1 MEKIRITMKLTA
13 GFLCL
18 LLSFTAYTAVCMQ
31 LQTGNTDFLHGSWR
45 GKVDAGVMKFTLV
58 FKFTRSG
65 TGSLEG
71 TLDIIEQDALGLPV
85 DRIVVRND
93 SLLLSLTKINR
104 KYAGRI
110 NSNRT
115 QIEGV
120 YIRGGAPSL
129 KLNLTKVD
137 TVIALKRPQTPQPPY
152 PYKEEQVTFSNKT
165 DQVTLAGTLTIPEGK
180 SKYPAIILISGSGA
194 QDRDETIF
202 GHKPFLVMAD
212 YFTRRGFAVLRFDDR
227 GVGGSGGGH
236 LQATTRINSED
247 VQSAIGFL
255 CARKDIKKEK
265 IVLIGHSEGVIIAS
279 MAAVENTQVSGIVLL
294 GAPGL
299 RIDENLYLQNAVIRK
314 AEGASDEEI
323 ARFETL
329 QKAIF
334 TVVKEESNDSIA
346 RIKLRDTY
354 SSNRYQQLTRDQK
367 ISIDGKIS
375 TLLTPYFRD
384 IIKCD
389 PVPIISKVRV
399 KALVITGEKD
409 LQCPPG
415 QNLPVIEEALKSARN
430 KNYTIA
436 EMDGVNHML
445 QTCKTGAMSEYA
457 TIEET
462 INPKVLITISDWL
475 ENGEQQR
482 KSLKY

>member
-1 MEKIRITMKLTA
+1 MEKSRITRTLAA

-18 LLSFTAYTAVCMQ
+18 LFSFTAYSAGCMQ
-31 LQTGNTDFLHGSWR
+31 FQTGNTDFLPGSWQ
-45 GKVDAGVMKFTLV
+45 GTVDAGIMKFTLV
-58 FKFTRSG
+58 FKFTKSG

-110 NSNRT
+110 NADRNE
-115 QIEGV
+115 IEGV

-137 TVIALKRPQTPQPPY
+137 TVMALKRPQTPLPPF
-152 PYKEEQVTFSNKT
+152 PYKEEKITFSNKT

-180 SKYPAIILISGSGA
+180 RTCPAIILISGSGT

-202 GHKPFLVMAD
+202 EHKPFLIMAD
-212 YFTRRGFAVLRFDDR
+212 YFTRKGFAVLRFDDR
-227 GVGGSGGGH
+227 GVGGSGGDH

-247 VQSAIGFL
+247 VQSAIDFL
-255 CARKDIKKEK
+255 CTRKDIKKDQ
-265 IVLIGHSEGVIIAS
+265 IVLIGHSEGTIIAS
-279 MAAVENTQVSGIVLL
+279 MVASENPHISGIVLL

-299 RIDENLYLQNAVIRK
+299 PIDENLYLQNALIRK
-314 AEGASDEEI
+314 ADGASEEVI
-323 ARFETL
+323 AQL
-329 QKAIF
+329 GIMQKKIF
-334 TVVKEESNDSIA
+334 SVVKDEPVDSIA
-346 RIKLRDTY
+346 TEKLRGIY
-354 SSNRYQQLTRDQK
+354 SSNNYQMLKPEQK
-367 ISIDGKIS
+367 KSIDGKIS

-384 IIKCD
+384 IIKCN
-389 PVPIISKVRV
+389 PAAILSKVQT
-399 KALVITGEKD
+399 KTLVITGEKD
-409 LQCPPG
+409 LQAPPG
-415 QNLPVIEEALKSARN
+415 QNLPVIEAALESAKN
-430 KNYTIA
+430 KYYKIV

-457 TIEET
+457 AIEET
-462 INPKVLITISDWL
+462 MNPKVLNTISDWL
-475 ENGEQQR
+475 EGG
-482 KSLKY
+482 K